1 MSTATL
7 DHELNFQDNQQSEA
21 DKKLFV
27 IFYSEAIKN
36 ESKTIAAGRP
46 IYDDIDHIKI
56 LAPGSRDTFVTEA
69 TPEYQMRFADRWK
82 QYKANQEQTVSG
94 TPLSEIPWMT
104 KGQVAEFRAVSCV
117 TAEQLVNMPDNVSQ
131 KFMGHHQLKAR
142 VQAFLDAAAG
152 AAPALKLQAE
162 LDQRDEQL
170 KMQGDQIRA
179 LMAKVDELSKGK
191 K

>member
-7 DHELNFQDNQQSEA
+7 DHEMNFQDNQQSES
-21 DKKLFV
+21 DKKLLV
-27 IFYSEAIKN
+27 IFYTEAVKN

-69 TPEYQMRFADRWK
+69 TPEYQMRFAAQWER
-82 QYKANQEQTVSG
+82 YKAKQDQHVSG
-94 TPLSEIPWMT
+94 TRLSEIPWMT
-104 KGQVAEFRAVSCV
+104 KSQVAELGAVNCH
-117 TAEQLVNMPDNVSQ
+117 TAEQLVSMPDNLSQ

-162 LDQRDEQL
+162 LEKRDDEIRQL
-170 KMQGDQIRA
+170 TEAVKA
-179 LMAKVDELSKGK
+179 LQAAALAKKAA
-191 K
+191 